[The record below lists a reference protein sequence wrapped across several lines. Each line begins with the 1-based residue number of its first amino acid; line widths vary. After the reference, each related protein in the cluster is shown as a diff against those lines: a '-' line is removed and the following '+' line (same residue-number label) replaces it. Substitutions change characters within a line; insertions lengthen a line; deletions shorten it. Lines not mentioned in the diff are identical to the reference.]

1 MENKLKYIFIE
12 KLRKCYTK
20 RNIIFNFIFHEFE
33 VLHRCTHFTLHVY
46 SFTMW
51 IDNHIV
57 TYTTVINGFN
67 YPNKSLRWTLLLA
80 QFHRRET
87 QASSDERVV
96 HSYLAST
103 EFCLDL
109 NVCSLALRP
118 VYKDLSSLLTG
129 PHYRWKEYYTQVLS
143 YTHTKKVWVMLQ
155 TATIKQQLH
164 IHTPQNTNTRKS
176 SSGQL
181 LRAGSVSSQKHK

>member
-1 MENKLKYIFIE
+1 M
-12 KLRKCYTK
+12 
-20 RNIIFNFIFHEFE
+20 
-33 VLHRCTHFTLHVY
+33 LHRCTHFTLYVY

-143 YTHTKKVWVMLQ
+143 YTHTKKSLSYASNCHYKA
-155 TATIKQQLH
+155 TASHSHPT
-164 IHTPQNTNTRKS
+164 
-176 SSGQL
+176 
-181 LRAGSVSSQKHK
+181 KHKHTQIIFRPTSKSRICFLPETQIIRTPSCFLQRRMMRGRGRGIR